1 MSGETA
7 PARSALRRLVPLLL
21 LLAMVGPLT
30 LNVLQPALPSLS
42 AAFDAPRDTT
52 QLTLSLY
59 IFGMAFA
66 QIIAGP
72 LADKYGRRP
81 VILVA
86 MAIFVAASLAA
97 VFAKTIEQLIT
108 ARIFEAFGATAC
120 LSLSRTIIG
129 DISDRKTT
137 ARVIA
142 YVTMVMVIAPMAAP
156 SIGAFL
162 NGYYGWQSIFLFCGA
177 FGVVAIVASYWR
189 LFETRP
195 AAMAGATYAEVG
207 RRTLGLIG
215 NPAFLRYVTVSS
227 FATACF
233 FIFLGGSPFLVI
245 ETMRVSPEEFALWYA
260 LLGVGYSLG
269 NLTVAR
275 ATHLIG
281 PDRMMALGN
290 GILLVGVLI
299 MAGLALKP
307 VNHPA
312 AVFLPAILF
321 TYGNGLVLPHSM
333 AAAIQTDPNAGGAA
347 SGLMGFAQMLI
358 GAFGSYLVAKLPGGS
373 ALPMAIMML
382 ICGVISTAALPAFW
396 EKNRN

>member
-1 MSGETA
+1 M
-7 PARSALRRLVPLLL
+7 LRRLVPLLL

-30 LNVLQPALPSLS
+30 LNVLQPALPGLS
-42 AAFDAPRDTT
+42 MAFGAPRDAT

-72 LADKYGRRP
+72 FADKYGRRP

-86 MAIFVAASLAA
+86 LAIFVIASIAAM
-97 VFAKTIEQLIT
+97 FAGSIEQLIA

-120 LSLSRTIIG
+120 LALSRTIIG

-137 ARVIA
+137 ARIIA

-162 NGYYGWQSIFLFCGA
+162 NGRYGWQSIFLFCGA
-177 FGVVAIVASYWR
+177 FGIVALLAAYWR

-207 RRTLGLIG
+207 RRTLALIR
-215 NPAFLRYVTVSS
+215 NPAFLRFVLVSS
-227 FATACF
+227 FASACF

-275 ATHLIG
+275 ATHLVG
-281 PDRMMALGN
+281 PDRMMAIGN
-290 GILLVGVLI
+290 GLLLIGVVM
-299 MAGLALKP
+299 MAVLAFRPL
-307 VNHPA
+307 NHPA
-312 AVFLPAILF
+312 AVFLPAIFF
-321 TYGNGLVLPHSM
+321 TFGNGLVLPHSM

-347 SGLMGFAQMLI
+347 SGLMGFAQMLV
-358 GAFGSYLVAKLPGGS
+358 GAAGSYMVVKLPGET
-373 ALPMAIMML
+373 ALPMALMML
-382 ICGVISTAALPAFW
+382 VCGLISTAALPFLW
-396 EKNRN
+396 ERKKA

>member
-1 MSGETA
+1 MEQPA
-7 PARSALRRLVPLLL
+7 PASAALKRLVPLLL

-42 AAFDAPRDTT
+42 VAFGAPRELT

-81 VILVA
+81 VILIA
-86 MAIFVAASLAA
+86 LTFFVAASIAA
-97 VFAKTIEQLIT
+97 MFAKSIEQLIA
-108 ARIFEAFGATAC
+108 ARVFEAFGATAC

-137 ARVIA
+137 ARIIA
-142 YVTMVMVIAPMAAP
+142 YITMVMVIAPMAAP
-156 SIGAFL
+156 VIGAFL
-162 NGYYGWQSIFLFCGA
+162 NGRYGWQSIFLFCGA
-177 FGVVAIVASYWR
+177 FGLIAVLAAYWR

-195 AAMAGATYAEVG
+195 AALADATYAEVG
-207 RRTLGLIG
+207 RRTLGLIA
-215 NPAFLRYVTVSS
+215 NPAFLRTVTVSS
-227 FATACF
+227 FASACF

-245 ETMRVSPEEFALWYA
+245 EKMRVSPEEFALWYA
-260 LLGVGYSLG
+260 VLGVGYSLG

-290 GILLVGVLI
+290 GLLIFGVVI
-299 MAGLALKP
+299 MAGLALQP
-307 VNHPA
+307 INHPA
-312 AVFLPAILF
+312 AVFLPAIFF
-321 TYGNGLVLPHSM
+321 TFGNGLVLPHSM

-347 SGLMGFAQMLI
+347 SGLIGFAQMMV
-358 GAFGSYLVAKLPGGS
+358 GAIGSYLVAKLPGDT

-382 ICGVISTAALPAFW
+382 ACGLVSTATLPILW
-396 EKNRN
+396 ERKKA